1 MFTNSQA
8 GPLERMNAF
17 QYIIYQIVSSGET
30 CIEKLKENFIVTF
43 NDLVPRGTYIE
54 KLWRV

>member
-30 CIEKLKENFIVTF
+30 SIEKLKENFYRHV
-43 NDLVPRGTYIE
+43 NDLVPKGTYIE
-54 KLWRV
+54 